1 MLFRSQSTNISSKT
15 ITLTPTSITTN
26 IASYGTNT
34 IYVFD
39 STSGDSCSGI
49 GAYDGAYVF
58 NGVQWI
64 NAGTGNYIFID
75 TGSFYFYDNI
85 CANDIIANAG
95 ADPTGVWTYY
105 YSDGQW
111 LGTVTYGTNVY
122 STNGVVSWNFAAAP
136 KQVVDT
142 TAQTLNQLLVVPSG
156 ASPSIPASTLYV
168 KANGALNIVF
178 TNSFINN
185 LNLSRTNAVITNAFI
200 AAQCFSTNINET
212 EIAIKS
218 AK

>member
-1 MLFRSQSTNISSKT
+1 MEI
-15 ITLTPTSITTN
+15 
-26 IASYGTNT
+26 GNT
-34 IYVFD
+34 
-39 STSGDSCSGI
+39 
-49 GAYDGAYVF
+49 
-58 NGVQWI
+58 
-64 NAGTGNYIFID
+64 
-75 TGSFYFYDNI
+75 
-85 CANDIIANAG
+85 G

-105 YSDGQW
+105 DAQS

-156 ASPSIPASTLYV
+156 ASPSISASTLYV

-178 TNSFINN
+178 TNSFLNN
-185 LNLSRTNAVITNAFI
+185 LNLDASGTNAVTTNTFI
-200 AAQCFSTNINET
+200 AAQCFSTNVNET

-218 AK
+218 AQ